1 MIISYKTSFF
11 SPPPHLTG
19 SVESSS
25 GQKLEPVPA
34 LVVTQGSGAVAAI
47 CNLFSVFLGHLY
59 NVLDGSLFSYS
70 IFVKAFHHN
79 MCHNMTACQQLS
91 AVINIRSHGALML
104 SSKLSTFSVNQIKCL
119 WTFAKQKTIVSKLS
133 KLGPIDNC
141 QQWSTGSAL
150 VGGTS
155 RLTTL
160 PAALRGKGSHS
171 STTQPPRV
179 LVFV

>member
-1 MIISYKTSFF
+1 MIISYQKSFF
-11 SPPPHLTG
+11 SPPPPHLTG

-104 SSKLSTFSVNQIKCL
+104 SSKLSTKLSVDQIKCRQL
-119 WTFAKQKTIVSKLS
+119 CKTLFCVKIYQ
-133 KLGPIDNC
+133 IRAN
-141 QQWSTGSAL
+141 
-150 VGGTS
+150 
-155 RLTTL
+155 
-160 PAALRGKGSHS
+160 
-171 STTQPPRV
+171 
-179 LVFV
+179 